1 MAIRDMAVPD
11 SSSGL
16 NYLKNELSSLAVEC
30 KRRNELNDNEELEV
44 LVTAIKEVYYQ
55 DYKTAYDTYN
65 TEIDQSHFEHL
76 I

>member
-1 MAIRDMAVPD
+1 MAIREMAVPD

-30 KRRNELNDNEELEV
+30 KRRNELNDKEELEV

-55 DYKTAYDTYN
+55 DYKTAYDSYN

>member
-1 MAIRDMAVPD
+1 MAIREMAVPD
-11 SSSGL
+11 SSGL

-30 KRRNELNDNEELEV
+30 KRRNELNDKEELEV

-55 DYKTAYDTYN
+55 DYKTAYDSYN

>member
-1 MAIRDMAVPD
+1 MAIREIAVSD
-11 SSSGL
+11 NREIDCLYG
-16 NYLKNELSSLAVEC
+16 ELSSLAVEC
-30 KRRNELNDNEELEV
+30 KRRDELNDKDELEA